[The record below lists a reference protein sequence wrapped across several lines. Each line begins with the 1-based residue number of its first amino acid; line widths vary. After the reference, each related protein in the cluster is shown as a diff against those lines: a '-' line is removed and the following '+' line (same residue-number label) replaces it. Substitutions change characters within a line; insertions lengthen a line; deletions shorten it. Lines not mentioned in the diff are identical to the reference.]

1 MRVGSFIA
9 RRITSDKLRAFS
21 GLVVNLSVV
30 ATALGV
36 VIMILTLAFISG
48 FQQEISNKVYG
59 FWGNIRVQQHLSYS
73 TDISDEVTSNAN
85 DTVINILKRNPTIKS
100 VDPYATKATLIKSK
114 ANMEGI
120 MLKGVNKDFTK
131 DRMLPFMIKGNW
143 LNFDTANPAI
153 VISAYT
159 ARILELDTGQKV
171 FLYFMN
177 KENGLPRIR
186 SARVCGIFK
195 TAIEEYD
202 RTFAIVDIGLIQK
215 LQNWGTD
222 RISGYEITLNDNE
235 KDELT
240 SGELMDQMPL
250 SWYATP
256 VKEIY
261 PNIFDWLDLQDLNR
275 TMIIVIMCIVAI
287 INLIS
292 CLLIL
297 ILERS
302 KMIGL
307 LKAVGAKDIVVQEIF
322 WKQGLFV
329 SLRGVFWG
337 NIIGLFLCW
346 LQQTTGIIRL
356 DEAAYYLKVAPIQLV
371 WWHVLAVNII
381 TIGVC
386 FIVLLIPSLL
396 VRKIQP
402 VKALRFQ

>member
-9 RRITSDKLRAFS
+9 KRIIVRKQRAFS
-21 GLVVNLSVV
+21 GMVIQLSVI
-30 ATALGV
+30 ATALSV
-36 VIMILTLAFISG
+36 AIMILTLAFVSG
-48 FQQEISNKVYG
+48 FQQAIADKVFS
-59 FWGNIRVQQHLSYS
+59 FWGNVRVQQHLSNT
-73 TDISDEVTSNAN
+73 TDLADEVPGIAN
-85 DTVINILKRNPTIKS
+85 DTVISLLKKDPRIRW

-120 MLKGVNKDFTK
+120 MLKGVARDFAF
-131 DRMLPFMIKGNW
+131 DRMRPFMLKGSW
-143 LNFDTANPAI
+143 LTYDTANPSI

-159 ARILELDTGQKV
+159 AKLLELDTGQKAY
-171 FLYFMN
+171 LYFLN

-186 SARVCGIFK
+186 TVRVSGIFK

-202 RTFAIVDIGLIQK
+202 RSFAIVDIGLIQK
-215 LQNWGTD
+215 LQQWGAE
-222 RISGYEITLNDNE
+222 RLSGYEVTL
-235 KDELT
+235 KDYRQDKNT
-240 SGELMDQMPL
+240 ADELMDRMPL

-256 VKEIY
+256 LKEIY
-261 PNIFDWLDLQDLNR
+261 PNIFDWLDLQDVNR
-275 TMIIVIMCIVAI
+275 TMIITIMCIVAI

-307 LKAVGAKDIVVQEIF
+307 LKAVGAHDSVVQEIF
-322 WKQGLFV
+322 WKQGLYIG
-329 SLRGVFWG
+329 LKGIFWG
-337 NIIGLFLCW
+337 NIIGLSLCW
-346 LQQTTGIIRL
+346 LQQATGFIRL
-356 DEAAYYLKVAPIQLV
+356 DEAAYYLKSAPVKII
-371 WWHVLAVNII
+371 WWQIIAVNTG

-396 VRKIQP
+396 VRKILP